1 MAAFMAQRDK
11 EMTGDP
17 PLCGLWGNLVE
28 KKASVEE
35 YFDLSS
41 WKTLNVLFLK
51 HEGKLWG

>member
-51 HEGKLWG
+51 HEGKL